1 MVAWKKNSFIEL
13 VFKQLSSLDWSIHEI
28 SSRLFKNHWKSNFK
42 MLENKREEEWE
53 KNKLWS
59 WKKLK
64 RKTQKRFLRKLDFK
78 EHVKN
83 QQLYHLMA
91 KARSDIF
98 PRIRNSVAI
107 LLTTA
112 LLQNF
117 FVLENYYKIN
127 SRSKYKFE

>member
-13 VFKQLSSLDWSIHEI
+13 VFKQLRSLDWSIHEI

-107 LLTTA
+107 LLTTV

-117 FVLENYYKIN
+117 FVLENYYKTN

>member
-107 LLTTA
+107 LLRTA

>member
-13 VFKQLSSLDWSIHEI
+13 VFKQLSSLDWSIHEM

-42 MLENKREEEWE
+42 MLENKREEEWK

>member
-1 MVAWKKNSFIEL
+1 M
-13 VFKQLSSLDWSIHEI
+13 
-28 SSRLFKNHWKSNFK
+28 
-42 MLENKREEEWE
+42 
-53 KNKLWS
+53 
-59 WKKLK
+59 
-64 RKTQKRFLRKLDFK
+64 QKRFLRKLDFK

>member
-13 VFKQLSSLDWSIHEI
+13 VFKQLSSLDWSIHEM

-42 MLENKREEEWE
+42 MLENKREEEWK

-107 LLTTA
+107 LLRTA

-127 SRSKYKFE
+127 SRSKYKF